1 MAGNSE
7 SYTKRL
13 EDMRANLAVD
23 RRQLEEMNKDP
34 WRKLDLFRRDRPTL
48 ERQIASQERRIRIA
62 ESY

>member
-34 WRKLDLFRRDRPTL
+34 WRKLDLFRRDRATL